1 LSLWF
6 LLLLSIRVP
15 PPSQYADLQEDD
27 IIVPVATTD
36 SLGIER
42 VPMGGL
48 KRQSSSK
55 GILYVVATPLGN
67 LEDMTLRGIRIL
79 KEVDLIAAEDTRT
92 TRKLLNHYGIQTPQ
106 TSYFEHN
113 ELKKAQTLLPRL
125 QRGQKIALVSEAGTP
140 NISDP
145 GFRLI
150 RLAIDHHI
158 PVVPIPGSSAALAAL
173 SVSGLPSD
181 SFLFLGFLPSKP
193 NKRRKAI
200 EKWKDL
206 DRTLILYES
215 PHRLV
220 AALTDLLEILGDREI
235 VLARELTKAF
245 EEVLRGTISQVL
257 EVLGKIRIRGEITLV
272 VAGKTRRER

>member
-1 LSLWF
+1 
-6 LLLLSIRVP
+6 
-15 PPSQYADLQEDD
+15 
-27 IIVPVATTD
+27 
-36 SLGIER
+36 
-42 VPMGGL
+42 MGVL
-48 KRQSSSK
+48 KRQSPSK

-173 SVSGLPSD
+173 SVSGLASD

-193 NKRRKAI
+193 TKRRKAI

-235 VLARELTKAF
+235 ALARELTKAF
-245 EEVLRGTISQVL
+245 EEVLRGKISRVL
-257 EVLGKIRIRGEITLV
+257 EGLGEIRIRGEITLV
-272 VAGKTRRER
+272 VAGKKRRER